1 MSCFQM
7 IKKKNN
13 IENPFIHLFFLPTT
27 REQKQLTSSSIWAHY
42 DTSPTTEEGLTHVQ
56 NFL

>member
-1 MSCFQM
+1 M